1 MEDRG
6 DLADF
11 GDELD
16 ELLRKDGLHAVGE
29 GFFGFVVNFDE
40 QAIGTN
46 GDGGAGERKNL
57 VAFASA
63 VRGIDEDGKVAAF
76 FDRGDDREIECVAGK
91 VGEGAD
97 SPFTEHDVVVAFG
110 EDVFGGHQEFVERG
124 GHAALQKNGLPG
136 AASTFEKGEV
146 LHVARADLDD
156 VGVFLDEIEGFVI
169 DGLRDDAE
177 AELLA
182 DLGEDFEAGEAE
194 SLEGVGR
201 SPGLVRASA
210 EKARARGFQAFG
222 DGEALR
228 FGFDGAGAGDK
239 SDVGTSGEDV
249 SGGSGDADDGV
260 FFFDIAGDEFV
271 GLGDG
276 NAFDDTGH
284 GFQNAK
290 VDGAVVAGDADGG
303 APGAG
308 DGVSFEAQGF
318 DALANG
324 ADLFFGGVGLHDD
337 EHRRKSFAGMREVV

>member
-1 MEDRG
+1 M
-6 DLADF
+6 ADF

-40 QAIGTN
+40 EAIGTN

-57 VAFASA
+57 VAFAST
-63 VRGIDEDGKVAAF
+63 VRGIDENGKVAAF
-76 FDRGDDREIECVAGK
+76 FDRGDDRKIERVAGE
-91 VGEGAD
+91 VGERAD
-97 SPFTEHDVVVAFG
+97 SPFAEHDVVVALG

-136 AASTFEKGEV
+136 AASTLEKREV

-156 VGVFLDEIEGFVI
+156 VGVFLDEIEGFVV
-169 DGLRDDAE
+169 DGLGDDAE

-182 DLGEDFEAGEAE
+182 DLGEDFEAGETE

-239 SDVGTSGEDV
+239 SEVGTSGEDV
-249 SGGSGDADDGV
+249 SGRSGDADDGV

-308 DGVSFEAQGF
+308 DGVSFEAEGF

-337 EHRRKSFAGMREVV
+337 EHRRKSFTGMREVV

>member
-1 MEDRG
+1 VEDRG
-6 DLADF
+6 DLAHF
-11 GDELD
+11 GDELG
-16 ELLRKDGLHAVGE
+16 EFLRKDGLHAVGE

-40 QAIGTN
+40 EAIGTN

-76 FDRGDDREIECVAGK
+76 FDRGDDREIERVAGK

-239 SDVGTSGEDV
+239 SEVGTSGEDV
-249 SGGSGDADDGV
+249 SGRSGDADDGV

-303 APGAG
+303 ASGAG
-308 DGVSFEAQGF
+308 DGMGFEAEGF
-318 DALANG
+318 DAIADG
-324 ADLFFGGVGLHDD
+324 ADLFLGGMGLHDD
-337 EHRRKSFAGMREVV
+337 EHWRDPLLEREKQV